1 MSKPAAT
8 IELHWRGGH
17 RFDAGRPGGP
27 AIRMDGDRETGPT
40 PVETLVAALAG
51 CTTYDVVDI
60 LEKRRTPPSAV
71 RVEGE
76 GTRADTVPARLVAI
90 TLTFH
95 VDGEGIEAA
104 HVRRAV
110 ELAVEKYCSVGASL
124 DPAIP
129 VRWRVVLN
137 GLALE

>member
-1 MSKPAAT
+1 MTKPPAT

-27 AIRMDGDRETGPT
+27 TIRMDGDRETGPS

-60 LEKRRTPPSAV
+60 LEKRRTPASAV
-71 RVEGE
+71 RVEAE
-76 GTRADTVPARLVAI
+76 GARADAVPAKLVAI
-90 TLTFH
+90 TLTYH
-95 VDGEGIEAA
+95 VDGAGIDGVHAK
-104 HVRRAV
+104 RAV

-137 GLALE
+137 GQALD